1 MAASCGESCPRG
13 PIFPGRVTCLGCSLA
28 CWWRGLPPRSGETRW
43 SPSWAPAVLV
53 GDRILRVGEAALT
66 VLDHET
72 LAGRDVAIAY
82 VHLIEHLEVGL
93 PALRRDHMADIA
105 ALVIEEFD
113 VRILGEERL
122 ERVVGIEAIPSSGDG
137 RRHELNAQR
146 RGVGIVKILLEF
158 PGPVVVHVAGE
169 HDQVREPGV
178 LDRRQQT
185 IACSHGTVPLV
196 HACGQHVGIR
206 VAVTTHDHHLLAEY
220 RPARPGILE
229 AVVEPALLRVAEHS
243 AVRLQR
249 LAAIGFHAVAARLV
263 RAEEPRVEDV
273 EADEITDSE
282 APIGEDIRPARY
294 ERPAHGH
301 MLVPGLEGCRPAQ
314 QEELRRGV
322 FLGMSP
328 AQLLSTS
335 WSS

>member
-122 ERVVGIEAIPSSGDG
+122 ERVVGIEAIPSRGDG

-146 RGVGIVKILLEF
+146 RGVGVVKILLEF
-158 PGPVVVHVAGE
+158 PGPVVVHVTGDTFKTLLTQNPHIKFFNNQRGYVRHVVTPERWQADFQVL
-169 HDQVREPGV
+169 DQVNIRDG
-178 LDRRQQT
+178 
-185 IACSHGTVPLV
+185 
-196 HACGQHVGIR
+196 HVSTR
-206 VAVTTHDHHLLAEY
+206 KSFMVEY
-220 RPARPGILE
+220 GK
-229 AVVEPALLRVAEHS
+229 S
-243 AVRLQR
+243 
-249 LAAIGFHAVAARLV
+249 G
-263 RAEEPRVEDV
+263 
-273 EADEITDSE
+273 
-282 APIGEDIRPARY
+282 
-294 ERPAHGH
+294 
-301 MLVPGLEGCRPAQ
+301 
-314 QEELRRGV
+314 
-322 FLGMSP
+322 
-328 AQLLSTS
+328 
-335 WSS
+335 